1 MFLAIGGVFVDV
13 AILFVVIVI
22 VMVITILDIQVQAAA
37 EATDPNC
44 HLNSSFSGQGETF
57 IFSA

>member
-1 MFLAIGGVFVDV
+1 MVITNLITV
-13 AILFVVIVI
+13 IVIVI

-44 HLNSSFSGQGETF
+44 HLNSSLSGQGETF

>member
-1 MFLAIGGVFVDV
+1 MIIFMVITNLITV
-13 AILFVVIVI
+13 IVIVI

-44 HLNSSFSGQGETF
+44 HINSSFSG
-57 IFSA
+57 